1 MKSTTTLQRTI
12 RAALLAAVAGT
23 ALVTAPAAIAQNS
36 RESRTVIHSSTG
48 DNDARVEVR
57 NGRYTITL
65 NGKQVK
71 SGTTDEAWTTFDL
84 VNSDGESVGTITRDN
99 DEFAINLDD
108 EEGNPVAASSGS
120 GSSPTN
126 LALIERDA
134 ARARRDAVWAARDAA
149 RAAASAAP
157 AASGDWGTPPKS
169 MLGVTLESPGEALSS
184 HLGINRET
192 ATLLT
197 SVSDGLPA
205 AKAGLKLYDVIT
217 EVNGEPASPDTLRR
231 FLREKQPGDILALK
245 VARGGERKDIS
256 VTLEAYD
263 ANRLNT
269 VTMTTGAW
277 SPGASAGGTFTINAF
292 DNQMEEKARELEK
305 LSQMIAE
312 KSMAIQNAGSDTKAL
327 EALSEQMNKL
337 GEEMNKRGEEMNR
350 LAEQM
355 SRANTGGWNIFPGPG
370 GGRTIVGRRTGQG
383 GTIDLMLPATP
394 PPTGYLN
401 PTNPSAAPGAAGLSP
416 AAPVPSPDV
425 SALTERLNKMDSQVA
440 KLTEL
445 LERVVEQ
452 KSASAGGGS
461 AKKDN

>member
-1 MKSTTTLQRTI
+1 MKSTTNTLQRTI

-65 NGKQVK
+65 NGKEVK

-99 DEFAINLDD
+99 DEFSINLDD
-108 EEGNPVAASSGS
+108 EEGNPVAASSGA
-120 GSSPTN
+120 GSHATN
-126 LALIERDA
+126 LAIIERDA
-134 ARARRDAVWAARDAA
+134 ARARRDAMWAARDAA
-149 RAAASAAP
+149 RAAASTAP
-157 AASGDWGTPPKS
+157 AAMGDWGTPPKS

-184 HLGINRET
+184 HLGVNREN

-269 VTMTTGAW
+269 VTMTSGAW
-277 SPGASAGGTFTINAF
+277 APGASAGGDPFF
-292 DNQMEEKARELEK
+292 SQMDSHMQEKARQLEELGRQ
-305 LSQMIAE
+305 LAE
-312 KSMAIQNAGSDTKAL
+312 KSATLQGSGKDAKAL
-327 EALSEQMNKL
+327 ES
-337 GEEMNKRGEEMNR
+337 

-355 SRANTGGWNIFPGPG
+355 SKIADEMNKRAEEMAQANSSSAWTIFPGQGG
-370 GGRTIVGRRTGQG
+370 GGRTIVGRAFGSGRN
-383 GTIDLMLPATP
+383 IDLTVPTPTP
-394 PPTGYLN
+394 PPGYMN
-401 PTNPSAAPGAAGLSP
+401 PMNPSTAPGAAGLSRI
-416 AAPVPSPDV
+416 APLPTPDAE
-425 SALTERLNKMDSQVA
+425 ALKERMDKMDERLA

-445 LERVVEQ
+445 LEKAVEQ
-452 KSASAGGGS
+452 KSASAGAPS
-461 AKKDN
+461 VKKDN